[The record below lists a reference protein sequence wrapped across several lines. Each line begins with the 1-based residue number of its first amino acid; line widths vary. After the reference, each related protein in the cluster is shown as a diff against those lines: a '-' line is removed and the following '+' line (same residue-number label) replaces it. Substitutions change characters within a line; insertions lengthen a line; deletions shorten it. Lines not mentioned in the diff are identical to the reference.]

1 MTKRGEW
8 KQNLLKRKKKKQ
20 RYKRIQAWLCTSLMP
35 AGRRPG
41 AGAGGGGRGSGISE
55 CESSLGPTKQ
65 VPGQPGLSEILLKKM
80 LEERSTADIHPR
92 GNGWTTRGTA
102 VPTAGVEK
110 AGRSSKS

>member
-1 MTKRGEW
+1 
-8 KQNLLKRKKKKQ
+8 
-20 RYKRIQAWLCTSLMP
+20 MP
-35 AGRRPG
+35 AWRRKG
-41 AGAGGGGRGSGISE
+41 EGEGGGGRGRGISE
-55 CESSLGPTKQ
+55 FESSLGPTKQ